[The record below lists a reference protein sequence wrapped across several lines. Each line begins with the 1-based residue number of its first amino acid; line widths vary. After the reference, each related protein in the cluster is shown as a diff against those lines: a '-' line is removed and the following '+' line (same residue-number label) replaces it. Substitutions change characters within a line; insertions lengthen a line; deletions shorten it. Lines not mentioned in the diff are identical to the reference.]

1 MGWMVKNSKMEETRK
16 GFPVANQQTHRHS
29 LLAHKVQREGREAGE
44 VGNETWAV
52 GQSYNNL

>member
-1 MGWMVKNSKMEETRK
+1 MVKNSKMEETRK